1 MHPIE
6 PNPTKACPTTPTT
19 KPPLST
25 EAAQEQALLLKALA
39 DPSRLKLLSLLPT
52 APATA
57 CICDL
62 IPAINLSQPTVSHH
76 FKVLTE
82 AGLVHRQKRGTWV
95 HYSLVPGA
103 LEKIAANI
111 LALQAPR
118 TNPKSSSDQ

>member
-1 MHPIE
+1 MHHTEPTPINTC
-6 PNPTKACPTTPTT
+6 PSTPSTKT
-19 KPPLST
+19 PLST
-25 EAAQEQALLLKALA
+25 EAAQQQALLLKALA

-52 APATA
+52 APETS

-82 AGLVHRQKRGTWV
+82 AGLVSRQKRGTWV

-103 LEKIAANI
+103 LEKIANSI
-111 LALQAPR
+111 LNLR
-118 TNPKSSSDQ
+118 